1 MDNLSPYTETL
12 RAAGKRLT
20 RARLCVLQALEAEQ
34 RHFTSSE
41 LLKAVAARD
50 SRVGRASV
58 FRALD
63 LFTRLGIVRPT
74 YIGSQLTPS
83 YVLMADG
90 HHHHAICS
98 ACHVVYDFDECGL
111 DAVTETL
118 AEALDFRID
127 GHLLEFYGVCADCL
141 PDAS

>member
-1 MDNLSPYTETL
+1 MDNLHPYTETL
-12 RAAGKRLT
+12 RKAGKRLT
-20 RARLCVLQALEAEQ
+20 RARLCVLQVLEAEQ
-34 RHFTSSE
+34 RHFTSRE
-41 LLKAVAARD
+41 LLAAVAARD

-58 FRALD
+58 FRTLD

-98 ACHVVYDFDECGL
+98 ACHVVFDFEDCGL
-111 DAVTETL
+111 EAMTQTL
-118 AEALDFRID
+118 EAELDFRID
-127 GHLLEFYGVCADCL
+127 GHLLEFYGMCADCQ
-141 PDAS
+141 PKAS